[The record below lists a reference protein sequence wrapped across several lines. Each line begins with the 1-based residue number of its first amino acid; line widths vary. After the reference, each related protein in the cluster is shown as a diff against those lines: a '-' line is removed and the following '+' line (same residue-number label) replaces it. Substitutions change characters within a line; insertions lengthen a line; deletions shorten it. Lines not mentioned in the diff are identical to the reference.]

1 MCDCSD
7 CFNVGMDPLVG
18 REPWRKSRLV
28 GATGPTGPAGVVQNM
43 ASPTGPYSALV
54 DNDQPSRTWPR
65 FAATQSD
72 RLLGVPGSEMMGV
85 FVGTTF
91 GSHDGFYRDGTCRL
105 TTMAPADCSRG
116 AWIEV
121 EVVPR
126 QDYPRDSTAR
136 QPLLISHLS
145 ESVQE
150 AVGFILDE
158 RPLRYDFG
166 GFPYLSPPAF
176 GVGPVRIKA
185 GYNDTT
191 LFDVYDSSAAGGTT
205 SVSIG
210 LMPFTAGAQQD
221 ATRTRIAS
229 QAQVNGVSYCFP
241 IDAPTS
247 SIFVEGDAQS
257 DSLKYNA
264 VSVGFDASRMSVR
277 PDISQA
283 NIRPPAVGGF
293 FRSVVSDNYT
303 DVIVPTGATGPTGT
317 VPLTAAVLHQ
327 SGQFLTPRYFSYLDG
342 EELTQRFWSW
352 WYSNT
357 KDADK
362 PQLALKSLCRAI
374 NGPTWHER
382 NIIWYGG
389 SLAVDRARHQVRLTF
404 DWEVPEPSTYCNAV
418 AWKNFNYGFPSAQGF
433 TAACNP
439 SFDLLA
445 GAVVDL
451 LPVMAGRNLL
461 PGQYASGPV
470 ELETISITSIP
481 SIFRTGQL
489 AGPPIIPETS
499 TTGTVPVDISVTPII
514 HVWATSSTATR
525 EIISEAAQPQFART
539 PTSWSSL
546 SAPGTDGMTPD
557 DYVELLPTLDFL
569 DRRKLPAATPSLVVD
584 LEMWFRIAVTSVDVS
599 GFVPDAGYNSFSGNI
614 TRYVQVASP
623 RLLFGFTDEEAQTL
637 SDGTE
642 ISARVV
648 ASAAETPGFPGFNVP
663 NKSYIYSGNPYKIQ
677 FSRYDP

>member
-1 MCDCSD
+1 MCDCGD
-7 CFNVGMDPLVG
+7 CFNVEMDPLVG
-18 REPWRKSRLV
+18 REAWRKSRLV
-28 GATGPTGPAGVVQNM
+28 GATGPTGPTGVVQDM

-54 DNDQPSRTWPR
+54 DNDSCQTTRSGI
-65 FAATQSD
+65 SYD
-72 RLLGVPGSEMMGV
+72 RLLGCPGSEIMGV
-85 FVGTTF
+85 FVTPTF
-91 GSHDGFYRDGTCRL
+91 GNHGGFYRDGTCRL

-126 QDYPRDSTAR
+126 QDYPTDSQAR
-136 QPLLISHLS
+136 QSLPFSLNHAENHSPQSI
-145 ESVQE
+145 QE

-158 RPLRYDFG
+158 RPLRFNG
-166 GFPYLSPPAF
+166 LLGPYTDPPAF

-191 LFDVYDSSAAGGTT
+191 LFDVYDSSAAGTTT

-210 LMPFTAGAQQD
+210 LMPFAAGAQQD

-229 QAQVNGVSYCFP
+229 QALVSGVGYCFP
-241 IDAPTS
+241 IDAATS
-247 SIFVEGDAQS
+247 AIFTPGEAQS

-264 VSVGFDASRMSVR
+264 VTVGFDANRMAVR

-283 NIRPPAVGGF
+283 NVRPPAVGGF
-293 FRSVVSDNYT
+293 FRPAITDNYT
-303 DVIVPTGATGPTGT
+303 DVIVPTGATGSTAP
-317 VPLTAAVLHQ
+317 VPLTAAAIHQ
-327 SGQFLTPRYFSYLDG
+327 APPYNYFGYFPSEDLT
-342 EELTQRFWSW
+342 TRFFSW

-362 PQLALKSLCRAI
+362 PQAALKTLCKAV

-389 SLAVDRARHQVRLTF
+389 SLAVDGARHKVRLEF
-404 DWEVPEPSTYCNAV
+404 DWEAPEPSAYCTASVTND
-418 AWKNFNYGFPSAQGF
+418 QGF
-433 TAACNP
+433 KTWDVTCNP
-439 SFDLLA
+439 PFGILA

-451 LPVMAGRNLL
+451 LPVMAGRSLL
-461 PGQYASGPV
+461 PGQYASAGPV
-470 ELETISITSIP
+470 ELPAINITSVQGTYSNRP
-481 SIFRTGQL
+481 GVFPFAWQ
-489 AGPPIIPETS
+489 
-499 TTGTVPVDISVTPII
+499 TTPATVPVDISITPII

-569 DRRKLPAATPSLVVD
+569 DRRKLPAATPALRVD
-584 LEMWFRIAVTSVDVS
+584 LEIWLRITVTSVDVS
-599 GFVPDAGYNSFSGNI
+599 GFEFNNSFSGNI
-614 TRYVQVASP
+614 TRYF
-623 RLLFGFTDEEAQTL
+623 RLLHPTLIFGFTDEEAQTL